1 MEPLTL
7 GFVGIGVVLLL
18 LSLRVPIAVSL
29 ASVSIAG
36 LWILRGPRAAFGT
49 LGSLPFDFAS
59 SFTLSAVPMFLLMGA
74 IAYHTGLT
82 KSLYKAARIWLNGLP
97 GGLAVASNFASAGF
111 AAASGSALA
120 TSASMGRLAIPE
132 MLRYGYDKAL
142 ATSTIAAAGT
152 LGALIPP
159 SIAFVIY
166 GWYAQLPVGDLLMAG
181 FLPGLLTAGIYAVMI
196 ITRCWANPTLA
207 PKIDHSYTMRE
218 KVAALKEVWP
228 LPLLIT
234 GVIGSI
240 YSGIA
245 TPTEAGAVGAILS
258 MVIGLSQRQMSWN
271 ALIESFGEAL
281 RTTSAIFFVAIGA
294 ILLTRFLAMA
304 GVPQFLTSFVAGAE
318 FSPLAV
324 IIIMCLIYVILGMF
338 LDPLGVMLL
347 TLPIFLPIYETLGVD
362 KIWIGV
368 IVVKMI
374 EIGLLTPP
382 VGLNA
387 YVVKGVIGD
396 AVPLTTIFRGLLWF
410 LVAEFFIMMLLIAF
424 PEISLWLPSL
434 MQN

>member
-7 GFVGIGVVLLL
+7 GFVGIGVVLVLL
-18 LSLRVPIAVSL
+18 ALRVPIAVAL
-29 ASVSIAG
+29 ASVSIIG

-111 AAASGSALA
+111 AAASGSSLA

-132 MLRYGYDKAL
+132 MLKYGYDKAL

-166 GWYAQLPVGDLLMAG
+166 GWYAEEPVGDLLIAG
-181 FLPGLLTAGIYAVMI
+181 FLPGLLTAALYAAMI
-196 ITRCWANPTLA
+196 VARCVANPALA
-207 PKIDHSYTMRE
+207 PKIDEQYTLRQKLE
-218 KVAALKEVWP
+218 VLKEVWP
-228 LPLLIT
+228 LPLLIA

-240 YSGIA
+240 YGGIA

-258 MVIGLSQRQMSWN
+258 MAIGFSQRQMSWK
-271 ALIESFGEAL
+271 ALLESFGEAL
-281 RTTSAIFFVAIGA
+281 RTTSSIFFVAIGA

-304 GVPQFLTSFVAGAE
+304 GVPQFLTGFVEGAE
-318 FSPLAV
+318 LSPLV
-324 IIIMCLIYVILGMF
+324 LVIIMCLIYVVLGMF

-347 TLPIFLPIYETLGVD
+347 TLPIFLPIFETLGVN
-362 KIWIGV
+362 KVWIGV

-387 YVVKGVIGD
+387 YVVKGVVGD
-396 AVPLTTIFRGLLWF
+396 TVPLTTIFRGLLWF
-410 LVAEFFIMMLLIAF
+410 LVAEFFIMVLLIAF
-424 PEISLWLPSL
+424 PEISLWLPGL
-434 MQN
+434 MRN